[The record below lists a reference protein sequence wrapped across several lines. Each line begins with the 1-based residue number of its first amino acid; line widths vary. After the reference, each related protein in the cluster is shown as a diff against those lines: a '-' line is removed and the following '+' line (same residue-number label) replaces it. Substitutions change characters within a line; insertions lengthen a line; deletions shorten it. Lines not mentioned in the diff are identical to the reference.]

1 MKIRLALAQINTTVG
16 DLTGNANKILDGIA
30 QARSAGAEIVA
41 FPELAITGYPPED
54 LLLKPD
60 FLTAAQQALD
70 RVVSASHGLTVVVG
84 TVWADEDLFSAAA
97 VLHDGEIAGVYRK
110 QFLPN
115 YGVFDEQR
123 YFQAGS
129 QRLIF
134 ERSGVGIGVSICE
147 DIWYPGG
154 PPSNQAFQA
163 GAELLINISASPYQ
177 VGKGAARDRMLATR
191 AADNIAF
198 VAYCNLVGGQDEL
211 VFDGRSLV
219 CGPQGQIMARGP
231 QFEETLVVTDLEIG
245 QVFRHRLTDARRRG
259 IELESAAGF
268 ERVVLSDL
276 PSPEREPL
284 SAAKHEPLSQTAEI
298 YRALTLGLRDYVRK
312 NGFEKVVLGLSGGID
327 SSLTAA
333 IAADAL
339 GPENVVGVAMPTRY
353 SSSHSLEDA
362 EQLAENLDIR
372 FLNIAIDDTFQAFLD
387 MLAPIFSGLEPGVTE
402 ENLQPRIRGT
412 LLMALSNK
420 FGWMVVT
427 TGNKSEISVGYVTL
441 YGDTVGGFAVIKDL
455 YKEQVYALSH
465 YRNEHARQD
474 GDGSVIP
481 QRVLEKPPSAELRP
495 DQQDTDTLPPYDV
508 LDPILRAYIED
519 RLSLSEIVARGFDEA
534 TVERIIRLVDRNEF
548 KRRQSA
554 PGVKITSRAFG
565 KDWRLPITNR
575 YHSKGSD

>member
-1 MKIRLALAQINTTVG
+1 MSVRLALAQINTTVG
-16 DLTGNANKILDGIA
+16 DLTGNCNRMLRAVE

-60 FLTAAQQALD
+60 FVIATHQALG
-70 RVVSASHGLTVVVG
+70 RIVSASQGLTVVVG
-84 TVWADEDLFSAAA
+84 TVWADEDLFSAA
-97 VLHDGEIAGVYRK
+97 VVVHDGEIAGVYRK

-123 YFQAGS
+123 YFQAGA
-129 QRLIF
+129 QHLIF
-134 ERSGVGIGVSICE
+134 ERSGVGIGVSVCE

-154 PPSNQAFQA
+154 PPAQQAFRA
-163 GAELLINISASPYQ
+163 GAELLINISASPYH

-211 VFDGRSLV
+211 VFDGRSLIYDPE
-219 CGPQGQIMARGP
+219 GEIIARGR
-231 QFEETLVVTDLEIG
+231 QFEEDLVIADLDVA
-245 QVFRHRLTDARRRG
+245 QVFRYRLTDPRRRRIDREG
-259 IELESAAGF
+259 QGDF
-268 ERVVLSDL
+268 ERVVLPEL
-276 PSPEREPL
+276 LSPERAPL
-284 SAAKHEPLSQTAEI
+284 SATWYEPLPQTEEI
-298 YRALTLGLRDYVRK
+298 YRALTLGLHDYVRK

-339 GPENVVGVAMPTRY
+339 GSENVVGVAMPTRY

-362 EQLAENLDIR
+362 ERLAENLGIR
-372 FLNIAIDDTFQAFLD
+372 LLTIAIDDTFQAFLD
-387 MLAPIFSGLEPGVTE
+387 MLAPIFAGLERDVTE

-455 YKEQVYALSH
+455 YKAQVYALSR
-465 YRNEHARQD
+465 YRNARDDD
-474 GDGSVIP
+474 GPVIP

-495 DQQDTDTLPPYDV
+495 DQKDTDSLPPYEV
-508 LDPILRAYIED
+508 LDAILRAYIEE
-519 RLSLSEIVARGFDEA
+519 RLSAAKIVARGFDEA
-534 TVERIIRLVDRNEF
+534 LVERVIRMVDRNEF

-565 KDWRLPITNR
+565 KDWRLPITHH
-575 YHSKGSD
+575 YHSEVGD

>member
-1 MKIRLALAQINTTVG
+1 MRTRIALAQINTTVG
-16 DLTGNANKILDGIA
+16 DLTGNGDKILRGIE
-30 QARSAGAEIVA
+30 QARAVGADIVA
-41 FPELAITGYPPED
+41 LPELAITGYPPED

-60 FLTAAQQALD
+60 FVQAAHQTLS
-70 RVVSASHGLTVVVG
+70 RIVSASGGLTVVVG
-84 TVWADEDLFSAAA
+84 TVWAEEDLFSAAV
-97 VLHDGEIAGVYRK
+97 VLHDGGIAGVYRK

-134 ERSGVGIGVSICE
+134 ERAGVGIGVSICE
-147 DIWYPGG
+147 DIWYPSG
-154 PPSNQAFQA
+154 PPSDQAFQA

-191 AADNIAF
+191 ASDNTAF
-198 VAYCNLVGGQDEL
+198 VAYCNLVGGQDGL
-211 VFDGRSLV
+211 VFDGRSLICDPEGEV
-219 CGPQGQIMARGP
+219 IARGR
-231 QFEETLVVTDLEIG
+231 QFEEDLVVADLDVG
-245 QVFRHRLTDARRRG
+245 QVFRRRLTDPRRRR
-259 IELESAAGF
+259 IDRERRDDF
-268 ERVVLSDL
+268 ERVVLADL

-284 SAAKHEPLSQTAEI
+284 TATWHDPLPQTEEI
-298 YRALTLGLRDYVRK
+298 YRALALGLRDYVRK

-339 GPENVVGVAMPTRY
+339 GPENVIGVAMPTRY
-353 SSSHSLEDA
+353 SSTHSLEDA
-362 EQLAENLDIR
+362 EQLAENLGIR
-372 FLNIAIDDTFQAFLD
+372 FFNIAIDETFQAFLD
-387 MLAPIFSGLEPGVTE
+387 MLAPTFAGLESDVTE

-420 FGWMVVT
+420 FGWLVVT

-455 YKEQVYALSH
+455 YKAQVYALSR
-465 YRNEHARQD
+465 YRNARA
-474 GDGSVIP
+474 GRAVIP

-495 DQQDTDTLPPYDV
+495 DQKDSDSLPPYDV
-508 LDPILRAYIED
+508 LDPILRAYIEE
-519 RLSLSEIVARGFDEA
+519 RLSAAEIVKRGFSEA
-534 TVERIIRLVDRNEF
+534 TVTRVVRLVDRNEF

-575 YHSKGSD
+575 YHAGTKT

>member
-1 MKIRLALAQINTTVG
+1 MTVRLALAQSNTTVG
-16 DLTGNANKILDGIA
+16 DLTGNGDKILRGIE
-30 QARSAGAEIVA
+30 QARSVGADIVA

-60 FLTAAQQALD
+60 FVTAVQQALS
-70 RVVSASHGLTVVVG
+70 RVVSASQGLTVIVG
-84 TVWADEDLFSAAA
+84 TVWAEEDLFSAAV

-115 YGVFDEQR
+115 YGVFDEPR
-123 YFQAGS
+123 YFQTGD

-134 ERSGVGIGVSICE
+134 ERAGVGIGVSICE

-154 PPSNQAFQA
+154 PPSDQAFQA

-191 AADNIAF
+191 AADNTAF

-211 VFDGRSLV
+211 VFDGRSLI
-219 CGPQGQIMARGP
+219 CDPEGEIIARGR
-231 QFEETLVVTDLEIG
+231 QFEEDLVVADLDVG
-245 QVFRHRLTDARRRG
+245 QVFRHRLIDPRRRR
-259 IELESAAGF
+259 IEWEHKVDF
-268 ERVVLSDL
+268 ERVVLVDL
-276 PSPEREPL
+276 TSPGRNPL
-284 SAAKHEPLSQTAEI
+284 TTTSHEPLPQTEEI

-353 SSSHSLEDA
+353 SSSCSLEDA
-362 EQLAENLDIR
+362 ERLAENLGIR
-372 FLNIAIDDTFQAFLD
+372 FLTIAIDETFQSFLD
-387 MLAPIFSGLEPGVTE
+387 MLAPIFAGLEPDVTE

-455 YKEQVYALSH
+455 YKAQVYALSR
-465 YRNEHARQD
+465 YRNARAEKE
-474 GDGSVIP
+474 VIP
-481 QRVLEKPPSAELRP
+481 QRVLDKPPSAELRP
-495 DQQDTDTLPPYDV
+495 DQKDSDSLPPYDG
-508 LDPILRAYIED
+508 LDPILQAYVEE
-519 RLSLSEIVARGFDEA
+519 RLSFSEIIERGFDEA
-534 TVERIIRLVDRNEF
+534 TVERVIRLVDRNEF

-565 KDWRLPITNR
+565 KDWRLPITNHYR
-575 YHSKGSD
+575 PDRT

>member
-1 MKIRLALAQINTTVG
+1 MTLRLALAQINTTVG
-16 DLTGNANKILDGIA
+16 DLTGNCDRMLRAVA
-30 QARSAGAEIVA
+30 QARNVNADIVV
-41 FPELAITGYPPED
+41 FPELAVTGYPPED

-60 FLTAAQQALD
+60 FVQAAQQALS
-70 RVVSASHGLTVVVG
+70 RVVSASRGLTLVVG
-84 TVWADEDLFSAAA
+84 TVWADEDLFSAAV

-134 ERSGVGIGVSICE
+134 ERAGVGIGVSVCE

-154 PPSNQAFQA
+154 PPSDQAFQA

-177 VGKGAARDRMLATR
+177 TGKGGARDRMLATR
-191 AADNIAF
+191 ASDNIAF

-211 VFDGRSLV
+211 VFDGRSLI
-219 CGPQGQIMARGP
+219 CDPEGEIIARAP
-231 QFEETLVVTDLEIG
+231 QFEEALVVADLEIE
-245 QVFRHRLTDARRRG
+245 QVFRRRLTDTRRRG
-259 IELESAAGF
+259 MGREDAAAF
-268 ERVVLSDL
+268 DHVTLPDL
-276 PSPEREPL
+276 ASPERQPL
-284 SAAKHEPLSQTAEI
+284 AATWHEPLPQTAEI

-362 EQLAENLDIR
+362 EQLAENLELR
-372 FLNIAIDDTFQAFLD
+372 LLTIAIDDTFQAFLD
-387 MLAPIFSGLEPGVTE
+387 MLAPTFAGLERDVTE

-455 YKEQVYALSH
+455 YKAQVYALSR
-465 YRNEHARQD
+465 YRNARD
-474 GDGSVIP
+474 GGDVIP
-481 QRVLEKPPSAELRP
+481 QRVLAKPPSAELRP
-495 DQQDTDTLPPYDV
+495 DQKDTDSLPPYDV
-508 LDPILRAYIED
+508 LDPILRAYIEE
-519 RLSLSEIVARGFDEA
+519 RRSFSEIVARGFDEA
-534 TVERIIRLVDRNEF
+534 LVERIIRLVDQNEF

-554 PGVKITSRAFG
+554 PGVKITARAFG
-565 KDWRLPITNR
+565 KDWRLPITNHYR
-575 YHSKGSD
+575 PHGA